1 MNEKKA
7 EIRIEELIQ
16 LINYHNNKYY
26 NEDSP
31 EISDYEYDTLLR
43 ELESLEASFPSLVRE
58 DSPSKRIGGTSS
70 LNKFKPVK
78 HVVPMQSLHDSF
90 TDEELMDFNKR
101 IQSVIENPEYIV
113 EPKIDGL
120 SVSLEYKNSILV
132 RASTRGDG
140 DIGEDVTENIMTIKS
155 VPLKLNRE
163 IPFLEVRGEVYM
175 SDSNFLNLI
184 KKQEENGGKIF
195 KNPRNAAA
203 GSLRQKNSEITR
215 QRNLDIFIFNIQQ
228 IKGIELNTHK
238 ESLDFLKSL
247 GFEVL
252 PFYRCCND
260 IESALQEIRKIG
272 DMRSNLSFPIDG
284 AVIKLNSIEDRT
296 KVGTTSKFPKWAEA
310 YKYPP
315 EEKETQLLD
324 IEINVGRT
332 GVLTPTAI
340 LSPVL
345 ICGSTVSRAVLHN
358 EDFIKSKDIRIGD
371 TVIIRKAGEIIPEIV
386 CVKQHN
392 ENSKPFLMPTNC
404 PSCGAKVSREIDESA
419 VRCQNIQ
426 CPAQLL
432 RRLIHFVSKDAMN
445 IETLGPSIL
454 EQLVKLNL
462 VESPADLYQLKVDD
476 IANIE
481 RMGEKS
487 ANNIISAIE
496 RSKSNEFYRL
506 IFGLGIRH
514 IGVKA
519 AKLLTGK
526 FEFIDDIML
535 ADLEDIASIDGFGN
549 IMAESL
555 KSYFSLNANVE
566 LINKLRSFGVNM
578 KSEKKSE
585 SDLPFKNKTFVLTGT
600 LKNYKRTEITNIIE
614 ELGGKVTTAISKKT
628 DFLLVGENAGSKLK
642 KATALGVN
650 IIFEDQFENLKNS
663 K

>member
-7 EIRIEELIQ
+7 EIRIKELIQ

-101 IQSVIENPEYIV
+101 IQSIIENPEYIV

-175 SDSNFLNLI
+175 SDINFLNLI
-184 KKQEENGGKIF
+184 KKQEENSGKIF

-252 PFYRCCND
+252 PFYKCCND

-345 ICGSTVSRAVLHN
+345 IAGSTVSRAVLHN

-419 VRCQNIQ
+419 VRCQNMQ

-526 FEFIDDIML
+526 FESIEDIMI
-535 ADLEDIASIDGFGN
+535 ANSEDIASIDGFGN
-549 IMAESL
+549 IMAKSL

-566 LINKLRSFGVNM
+566 LINKLRSFDVNM
-578 KSEKKSE
+578 KSEKKLE
-585 SDLPFKNKTFVLTGT
+585 SDLPFKDKTFVLTGT
-600 LKNYKRTEITNIIE
+600 LKNYKRTEIINMIE
-614 ELGGKVTTAISKKT
+614 KLGGKVTTAISKKT

-642 KATALGVN
+642 KATDLGIN
-650 IIFEDQFENLKNS
+650 IISEDQFENLKNS

>member
-101 IQSVIENPEYIV
+101 IQSIIENPEYIV

-175 SDSNFLNLI
+175 SDINFLNLI

-252 PFYRCCND
+252 PFYKCCND

-345 ICGSTVSRAVLHN
+345 IAGSTVSRAVLHN

-419 VRCQNIQ
+419 VRCQNMQ

-526 FEFIDDIML
+526 FESIEDITI
-535 ADLEDIASIDGFGN
+535 ANSEDIASIDGFGN

-566 LINKLRSFGVNM
+566 LINKLRSFDVNM
-578 KSEKKSE
+578 KSEKKLE
-585 SDLPFKNKTFVLTGT
+585 SDLPFKDKTFVLTGT
-600 LKNYKRTEITNIIE
+600 LKNYKRTEIINMIE
-614 ELGGKVTTAISKKT
+614 KLGGKVTTAISKKT

-642 KATALGVN
+642 KATDLGIN
-650 IIFEDQFENLKNS
+650 IISEDQFENLKNS

>member
-7 EIRIEELIQ
+7 EIRIEELIK

-58 DSPSKRIGGTSS
+58 DSPSKRIGGISS

-101 IQSVIENPEYIV
+101 IQSIIENPEYIV

-175 SDSNFLNLI
+175 SDINFLNLI
-184 KKQEENGGKIF
+184 KKQEENSGKIF

-252 PFYRCCND
+252 PFYKCCND

-345 ICGSTVSRAVLHN
+345 IAGSTVSRAVLHN

-419 VRCQNIQ
+419 VRCQNMQ

-526 FEFIDDIML
+526 FESIEDIMI
-535 ADLEDIASIDGFGN
+535 ANSEDIASIDGFGN
-549 IMAESL
+549 IMAKSL

-566 LINKLRSFGVNM
+566 LINKLRSFDVNM
-578 KSEKKSE
+578 KSEKKLE
-585 SDLPFKNKTFVLTGT
+585 SDLPFKDKTFVLTGT
-600 LKNYKRTEITNIIE
+600 LKNYKRTEIINIIE
-614 ELGGKVTTAISKKT
+614 NLGGKVTTSISKKT

-642 KATALGVN
+642 KATDLGIN
-650 IIFEDQFENLKNS
+650 IISEDQFENLKNS